1 LIENCIYKSTKNIE
15 LTQNFDIL
23 IWNELNL
30 GVIGKKYKT
39 LQQRK
44 EINTL
49 HDYAKELICKE
60 KISNDIDCPYTIGK
74 IKDGYLIKK
83 RYKNFILKFK
93 IHLVNNEVECSKDY
107 FHNDKTPDDM
117 LEKPGSFNGTLK
129 KEYQ

>member
-60 KISNDIDCPYTIGK
+60 KISNDIDCPYTWNFEERISINLKQLFLLNLNFFIG
-74 IKDGYLIKK
+74 
-83 RYKNFILKFK
+83 
-93 IHLVNNEVECSKDY
+93 
-107 FHNDKTPDDM
+107 
-117 LEKPGSFNGTLK
+117 
-129 KEYQ
+129 